1 MSLLGGKCPS
11 CRDDLVQIL
20 RGDCLDPPESV
31 NVEDGLRVRE
41 DEDPPNPWRVQTG
54 FVQSGSEIS
63 DISRQLT

>member
-11 CRDDLVQIL
+11 CRDNLTQIL

-31 NVEDGLRVRE
+31 NVEDGPRVRE
-41 DEDPPNPWRVQTG
+41 DDGSLNPWRVQTG
-54 FVQSGSEIS
+54 PYQSVLEIS